1 MVLGTGYNYS
11 RQKKTTRRFRG
22 FISAQI
28 NFKENT
34 QFTAQS
40 FSLRIS
46 SVNVIKLV
54 KFTGE
59 ILHWKIHFWCI
70 VILSFLKLFSLKKT
84 FTYFLQFSKKCKKIK
99 VQRSYVRLRASFLD
113 THDFVIVRSP
123 NSTKKILIPC
133 QRRLCSPNLV
143 EHKVCVSYVRLKWRI
158 LMNLNQINYYFEDI
172 LTKCGE
178 GLWPS
183 KSRQ

>member
-11 RQKKTTRRFRG
+11 QQKKTTRRFRG

-34 QFTAQS
+34 QFTAQKIAVTLQKKWS

-59 ILHWKIHFWCI
+59 MLHWKIHFWCT

-99 VQRSYVRLRASFLD
+99 VQRSHVRLRASFLD

-133 QRRLCSPNLV
+133 QRRLCSPN
-143 EHKVCVSYVRLKWRI
+143 
-158 LMNLNQINYYFEDI
+158 
-172 LTKCGE
+172 
-178 GLWPS
+178 
-183 KSRQ
+183 

>member
-11 RQKKTTRRFRG
+11 QQKKTARRFRG

-59 ILHWKIHFWCI
+59 ILH
-70 VILSFLKLFSLKKT
+70 
-84 FTYFLQFSKKCKKIK
+84 
-99 VQRSYVRLRASFLD
+99 
-113 THDFVIVRSP
+113 
-123 NSTKKILIPC
+123 
-133 QRRLCSPNLV
+133 
-143 EHKVCVSYVRLKWRI
+143 
-158 LMNLNQINYYFEDI
+158 
-172 LTKCGE
+172 
-178 GLWPS
+178 
-183 KSRQ
+183 

>member
-11 RQKKTTRRFRG
+11 QQKKTTRRFRG

-34 QFTAQS
+34 QFTAQKIAVTLQKKWS

-59 ILHWKIHFWCI
+59 MLHWKIHFWCT

-84 FTYFLQFSKKCKKIK
+84 STYFLQFSKKCKKIK
-99 VQRSYVRLRASFLD
+99 VQRSHVHLRASFLD

-133 QRRLCSPNLV
+133 QRGLCSPN
-143 EHKVCVSYVRLKWRI
+143 
-158 LMNLNQINYYFEDI
+158 
-172 LTKCGE
+172 
-178 GLWPS
+178 
-183 KSRQ
+183 